1 MYQIINFEIKGGNRG
16 SLISLEENKNIPFD
30 IKRVYYIFDTKKD
43 VRRGFH
49 AHKNLKQVL
58 VAISGRCKILLDDGK
73 KKSNIELDSPNKGL
87 LIKDTVWREMY
98 DFSSDCVL
106 LVLASELYDEND
118 YIRNYNEFIKFISG

>member
-58 VAISGRCKILLDDGK
+58 VAVKGGCKILLDDGK
-73 KKSNIELDSPNKGL
+73 NKEDILLDSPDKGL

-106 LVLASELYDEND
+106 LVFASELYDESD
-118 YIRNYNEFIKFISG
+118 YIKNYDEFIKFING